1 MKNKLS
7 DGDIVLLLL
16 YANDCS
22 SIRGRT
28 RFQKILFVFEKE
40 IYEQYGFNND
50 LKGQQLFNFYAY
62 DYGPFSTKAYKI
74 LEFFINIGMV
84 EKVKTKNI
92 LEFGI
97 DGIGDY
103 QIIDSDIEQF
113 RNSKQPGD
121 MEDITFPSIDT
132 DEEYRLS
139 EKGKNFVEE
148 KLLLFYKDDKK
159 EVLDSLKTKLGKS
172 SLSDILK
179 YVYSKY
185 PEMTTK
191 SKIRD
196 EVLK

>member
-1 MKNKLS
+1 MKSKLS
-7 DGDIVLLLL
+7 NGDIVLLLL
-16 YANDCS
+16 YADNCS
-22 SIRGRT
+22 SIKGRT

-62 DYGPFSTKAYKI
+62 DYGPFSTKAYKL

-84 EKVKTKNI
+84 EKVKNKNQFE
-92 LEFGI
+92 LGI
-97 DGIGDY
+97 DGIGDD
-103 QIIDSDIEQF
+103 QIIDSDIKQF
-113 RNSKQPGD
+113 RNSEQSGD
-121 MEDITFPSIDT
+121 MEDITLPSIDK

-139 EKGKNFVEE
+139 EKGKIFVKE

-172 SLSDILK
+172 SLSDVLK

-185 PEMTTK
+185 PEMTTE